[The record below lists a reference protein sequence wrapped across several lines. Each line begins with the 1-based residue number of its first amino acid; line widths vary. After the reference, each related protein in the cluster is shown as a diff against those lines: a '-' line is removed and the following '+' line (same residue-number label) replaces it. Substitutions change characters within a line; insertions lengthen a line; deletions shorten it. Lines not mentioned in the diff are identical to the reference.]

1 MLDNRTL
8 RVVHESNCFVIIVNV
23 NGCLKYISKDWYNK
37 HGFNYTV
44 KLNKALTLYSI
55 DSAKRFIE
63 NNKISLDY
71 TIYEVSRKEFL
82 VRSIEHNKSSEV

>member
-8 RVVHESNCFVIIVNV
+8 RVIHESNCFVIIVNV
-23 NGCLKYISKDWYNK
+23 DGCLKYISKDWYNK

-44 KLNKALTLYSI
+44 KLNKALKLYSI

-63 NNKISLDY
+63 NNKISLNY
-71 TIYEVSRKEFL
+71 TICEVSRKESL
-82 VRSIEHNKSSEV
+82 SNNYYQISLQL